1 MSNFTDKKKEAFRIA
16 SRFIKEI
23 GLYDIWLKY
32 LYDPKT
38 SKSWLEKPDNK
49 FSNSDI
55 LGCTSFT
62 DFVYQHKP
70 HFRCG
75 GYLMYELLE
84 YYLTALNDP
93 SGVSGPVR
101 INKEKKKIECSSI
114 IKWK

>member
-38 SKSWLEKPDNK
+38 SKSWFKKKDSEFVD
-49 FSNSDI
+49 SDI

-62 DFVYQHKP
+62 DYVYSHKP
-70 HFRCG
+70 KFNTN

-84 YYLTALNDP
+84 FYLAALKDQKGICN
-93 SGVSGPVR
+93 PVK
-101 INKEKKKIECSSI
+101 IDNEKKKII
-114 IKWK
+114 LFN